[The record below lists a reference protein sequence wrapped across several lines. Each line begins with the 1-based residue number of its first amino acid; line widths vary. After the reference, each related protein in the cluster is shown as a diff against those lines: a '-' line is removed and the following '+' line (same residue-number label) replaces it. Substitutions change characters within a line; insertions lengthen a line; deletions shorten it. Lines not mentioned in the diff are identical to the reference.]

1 MKVIFLKDVKGQ
13 GKKNEIKEVKDGYAQ
28 NFLIKNKYA
37 VAATDTNLKQVGRQV
52 AEQALEENLKI
63 KELQAVKEKL
73 EKEKFVF
80 KVQTGKSEM
89 MFGQI
94 SSKQI
99 KKSLDERGYTVSKT
113 QIKMDHPITSLGMH
127 EVVLELHKQVS
138 AAIKV
143 KVEKES

>member
-1 MKVIFLKDVKGQ
+1 MWYGKG
-13 GKKNEIKEVKDGYAQ
+13 GRFCGIKRRNNKEIYLGIKIITNENQE
-28 NFLIKNKYA
+28 
-37 VAATDTNLKQVGRQV
+37 
-52 AEQALEENLKI
+52 LEF
-63 KELQAVKEKL
+63 KL

-99 KKSLDERGYTVSKT
+99 KKSLDEKGYTVSKT

-138 AAIKV
+138 ATIKV